1 MEAGWGTNPKSPHQP
16 HGNSCQR
23 ATPGLCHEG
32 VCAGHTQHCQPWWVS
47 WPWGQCGTKDGAQ
60 GDSSRF
66 GDPGTGLGPLGLP
79 SHSDLILHVG
89 SQPFLAHSDGR
100 GAANNRGFT
109 AISGVYLPQPEH
121 DAQGRVHSTGSQRQ
135 SRSCYSC
142 TTAIPI
148 PLTHLKCR
156 RSQQPVSLLASRKV
170 PCPLPISQECKHSA
184 VLPQCTQYGGERQRS
199 SALLLNMVLLLRGRR
214 QPHAL
219 LAGGGGK
226 ETWPSKE
233 GWQGPVLTVCSPS
246 PGWGLGSH
254 PMAQSGCPRD
264 GLAVGYPCSSAE
276 PSRDS
281 SAFRDGVWG
290 LTAAGPKGFV
300 LTVVMLMASAFLSPH
315 AGWVQ
320 PSVRASPAPRLPQP
334 LSRNKN
340 IPSQSA
346 S

>member
-16 HGNSCQR
+16 HRNSCQR

-32 VCAGHTQHCQPWWVS
+32 VCAGHTQHCQPRWVS

-60 GDSSRF
+60 GDRSRF
-66 GDPGTGLGPLGLP
+66 GDPGAGLGPLGLP

-100 GAANNRGFT
+100 GTANNWGLT

-148 PLTHLKCR
+148 LLTHLKCR

-226 ETWPSKE
+226 ETCGHLRRAGRALCSLYAPHPLDG
-233 GWQGPVLTVCSPS
+233 GWDP
-246 PGWGLGSH
+246 GSH
-254 PMAQSGCPRD
+254 PIPWLRVGVREMGWQWGIPAAAQSQ
-264 GLAVGYPCSSAE
+264 VG
-276 PSRDS
+276 
-281 SAFRDGVWG
+281 
-290 LTAAGPKGFV
+290 TV
-300 LTVVMLMASAFLSPH
+300 LHSGMEC
-315 AGWVQ
+315 GG
-320 PSVRASPAPRLPQP
+320 
-334 LSRNKN
+334 
-340 IPSQSA
+340 
-346 S
+346 